1 MSDQVIAQ
9 NIVDR
14 AAPELDEFLA
24 RFYRQIGL
32 YAVAVELGQPTDDI
46 WADVETTLVDSTQTL
61 SDAA

>member
-1 MSDQVIAQ
+1 MTSQVVAQ

-32 YAVAVELGQPTDDI
+32 YAVAVELGQPTDEI
-46 WADVETTLVDSTQTL
+46 WAEVETTLDDSSSSLT
-61 SDAA
+61 AAA